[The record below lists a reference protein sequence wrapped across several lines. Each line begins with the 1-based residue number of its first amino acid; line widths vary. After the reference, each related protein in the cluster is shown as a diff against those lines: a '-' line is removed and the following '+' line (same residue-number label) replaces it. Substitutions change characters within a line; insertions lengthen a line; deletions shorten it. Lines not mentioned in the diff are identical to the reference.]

1 MLKKLLFFAA
11 VGLAILGGVR
21 PALAVQDP
29 ANQYYDAFKG
39 KTIAF
44 VPLTMASTIVQSWA
58 AGLKRDLT
66 PLGVKFVIRDGNF
79 DTNASAQAITDLI
92 NQHVNVIIVQNN
104 DLQAFTR
111 LYRQAEKAGIYV
123 VQIAMQSAVQT
134 DAYVGADWTQL
145 GEQMGQDAIQSCSV
159 SAGKSG
165 EIALVQGAMTSANG
179 VFVTQGIKQ
188 AIANHPDIKI
198 VANQGADW
206 DPSKAFSIAST
217 VLQQHPHLCA
227 FLGYWDGQ
235 DNGIAAAIKQAGDT
249 GKVMLVSSGA
259 GEQKSC
265 DAVENGS
272 FNIYYNYDSRTV
284 VQQIVD
290 TVSFLLQAHPKAG
303 TMKIV
308 QITPLVKLTKSN
320 ITPESCWSR
329 ADYIGDTLK

>member
-1 MLKKLLFFAA
+1 MLNKLLFFEA
-11 VGLAILGGVR
+11 VGLALFGGLR
-21 PALAVQDP
+21 PASALQDP
-29 ANQYYDAFKG
+29 ATQYYDAFKG

-44 VPLTMASTIVQSWA
+44 VPITMASTIVQSWA

-66 PLGVKFVIRDGNF
+66 PLGIKFVIRDGNF

-92 NQHVNVIIVQNN
+92 NQHVDVIIVQNN

-134 DAYVGADWTQL
+134 DAYVGADWTGL
-145 GEQMGQDAIQSCSV
+145 GEQMGQDAIESCTMP
-159 SAGKSG
+159 GKSG

-179 VFVTQGIKQ
+179 IFVTEGIKE

-206 DPSKAFSIAST
+206 DPSKAFSIASA

-235 DNGIAAAIKQAGDT
+235 DQGIAAAVRQAGDT
-249 GKVMLVSSGA
+249 GKVLLMSSGA

-265 DAVENGS
+265 DAVKDGS
-272 FNIYYNYDSRTV
+272 FDIYYKYDSRTV

-290 TVSFLLQAHPKAG
+290 TVSMLLQTHPKAG
-303 TMKIV
+303 SMKVV
-308 QITPLVKLTKSN
+308 QITPIIKLTKAN
-320 ITPESCWSR
+320 VTPESCWSS